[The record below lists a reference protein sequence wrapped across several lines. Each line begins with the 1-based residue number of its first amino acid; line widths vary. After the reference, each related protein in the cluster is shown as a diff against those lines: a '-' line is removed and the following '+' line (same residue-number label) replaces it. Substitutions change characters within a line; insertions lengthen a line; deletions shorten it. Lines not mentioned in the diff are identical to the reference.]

1 MWVWLA
7 NPAYSNKLFKTGLAV
22 NTVSLIFWKPGKVTR
37 KRLAI
42 PVSPIRPICFRNLS
56 RFLFKT
62 RGGPKSQQVCWFW
75 GQALSRTQ
83 THKSQRRMKWWLE
96 VLVEFSHA
104 SERNV
109 FFACPVIGEE
119 HVTGTEASSYVR
131 LKSAIFQGIIW
142 PQQKNSLH
150 LHFHREIRTASNR
163 NLLNIFELGLQRTC
177 QSLLFASGLFLRAA
191 SWASWA
197 SAEAMTIGQPS

>member
-1 MWVWLA
+1 MWGWLA

-119 HVTGTEASSYVR
+119 HVTGTDASSYVR

-163 NLLNIFELGLQRTC
+163 NLLNIFELGLQRVKVSC
-177 QSLLFASGLFLRAA
+177 LLLICVNPDDF
-191 SWASWA
+191 
-197 SAEAMTIGQPS
+197 